1 MAMAFRGAEV
11 PEGHVIHSYR
21 VKVMSTRA
29 KHRRARGMLVAGGTP
44 GHSASTG
51 SMNASGPGSDADSLV
66 QLWPDQKAHG
76 PFGDLS
82 AHCAQDLTST
92 WSAA

>member
-1 MAMAFRGAEV
+1 
-11 PEGHVIHSYR
+11 
-21 VKVMSTRA
+21 
-29 KHRRARGMLVAGGTP
+29 
-44 GHSASTG
+44 
-51 SMNASGPGSDADSLV
+51 MNASGPGSDADSLV